1 MSSDGVTRISVE
13 ISGSEI
19 SFETGRMAKQ
29 ASGAVVVRQGD
40 TMVLCTA
47 VAGSV
52 RDVDFLPLTVD
63 VEERMYASGK
73 IPGSF
78 FKREGRPGE
87 KGTLTARMID
97 RPIRPLFPKEW
108 RYDTQLVAIPLS
120 IDHEHPYDIL
130 AMNGASTALMIS
142 DIPLPTPVG
151 AVRIGKID
159 GNFVVNPNEADLLA
173 DSENASDLDLIVAG
187 TEEAILMVEAGA
199 NEIPEAEILD
209 ALDIAHAEIK
219 KLCALQREL
228 AEKVGKEKK
237 VFETIG
243 VDAAVLDAIRSSH
256 GSALE
261 AATQVEDKLDRQ
273 DATKAVEQQILEQHA
288 PAAGESASE
297 DQLVEA
303 KQKRAAVQMAFDKLE
318 KSIIRERIA
327 VDKKRPDGRGADEI
341 RDISIEVGVT
351 PRTHGSA
358 LFTRGQ
364 TQALSVVAMGTLKEE
379 MRLDT
384 LGLETKKYYW
394 HHYNFP
400 PFSVGEAGRMGGVKR
415 RDIGHGALA
424 ERALAPMVPSIEEFP
439 YSIRVVSDI
448 LESNGS
454 SSMASVCGS
463 SLSLMDAGVPIKRP
477 VAGIAMGLIKEGE
490 DYIVLTDIAGVE
502 DHLGDMDFKVAGTE
516 RGITALQM
524 DIKITG
530 VTFDILR
537 DALSQAKNARTFI
550 LGKMA
555 DTIGSPREQLSQF
568 APRIQTIQID
578 PSQIGLLI
586 GKGGETIRGLADEFE
601 SQIDVNDD
609 GQVLIYSA
617 NGELGDALVE
627 RVRVMMKEVEV
638 GDEYVGKVVK
648 TTTFGAFIELSK
660 GTDGLLHISNVSP
673 GQRVE
678 SVEDVL
684 NKGDEIN
691 VRVVEVDRER
701 GRIGL
706 RLADDPDIAGKS
718 VEELAGVGTG
728 GGAGA
733 GADVR
738 RATAVGA
745 TGRSVTA
752 APGDRAATA
761 AERSAAAPAP
771 DNHAGFRR
779 ASGHRARAQRALGGA
794 RLLDRHRIGRR
805 VRRPGGHLAPARAH
819 AVSRHRALRLAGDRP
834 DLRRDGRRGQRGHR
848 QGIDVAV
855 HARARRP
862 SAARLRGDGRHGLP
876 SALRRAGDRARGR
889 ARGDR
894 DVRRRPAGQ
903 GLRRARRGRVRRA
916 PARARGDRHR
926 GGRRRRLA
934 RAAGG
939 LPRGAL
945 RAAEPRHRRRRLA
958 RARRARADGDDARSS
973 ARAGLQRP
981 AGGRRAFAPGFER
994 TGLRAPRALRGEG
1007 HRAVPRMRRRRR
1019 AGARGRAAL
1028 CAARARRRA
1037 RRDVLLAAVPGGAR
1051 APWPRLLGLLLLQPL
1066 RALRRDR
1073 PVRGHAP
1080 GQPRRR
1086 RSR

>member
-1 MSSDGVTRISVE
+1 MSSDGVTRVSVE

-47 VAGSV
+47 VAGSL

-173 DSENASDLDLIVAG
+173 DAENASDLDLIVAG
-187 TEEAILMVEAGA
+187 TEDAILMVEAGA

-237 VFETIG
+237 VFETIS
-243 VDAAVLDAIRSSH
+243 VDPAVLDAIRSSH
-256 GSALE
+256 GKALDD
-261 AATQVEDKLDRQ
+261 ATQVEDKLDRQ
-273 DATKAVEQQILEQHA
+273 DATKAVEAEILQQHGPAA
-288 PAAGESASE
+288 PAGASE
-297 DQLVEA
+297 DQLAAA
-303 KQKRAAVQMAFDKLE
+303 KQQRAAVQMAFDKLE

-327 VDKKRPDGRGADEI
+327 VNKKRPDGRGADEI

-424 ERALAPMVPSIEEFP
+424 ERALAPMVPSIEDFP

-477 VAGIAMGLIKEGE
+477 VAGIAMGLIKEGD

-537 DALSQAKNARTFI
+537 DALAQAKEARTFI
-550 LGKMA
+550 LKKMA
-555 DTIGSPREQLSQF
+555 DTIQGPREQLSQF

-586 GKGGETIRGLADEFE
+586 GKGGETIRGLAEEFE

-617 NGELGDALVE
+617 SGDLGDALVE

-638 GDEYVGKVVK
+638 GDEFAGKVVK

-718 VEELAGVGTG
+718 TEELAGVGTG
-728 GGAGA
+728 GGG
-733 GADVR
+733 GGGRPPRDGGR
-738 RATAVGA
+738 N
-745 TGRSVTA
+745 GRS
-752 APGDRAATA
+752 
-761 AERSAAAPAP
+761 ERGP
-771 DNHAGFRR
+771 
-779 ASGHRARAQRALGGA
+779 
-794 RLLDRHRIGRR
+794 
-805 VRRPGGHLAPARAH
+805 
-819 AVSRHRALRLAGDRP
+819 
-834 DLRRDGRRGQRGHR
+834 RRDSDRGSGRPR
-848 QGIDVAV
+848 
-855 HARARRP
+855 
-862 SAARLRGDGRHGLP
+862 
-876 SALRRAGDRARGR
+876 
-889 ARGDR
+889 
-894 DVRRRPAGQ
+894 
-903 GLRRARRGRVRRA
+903 
-916 PARARGDRHR
+916 R
-926 GGRRRRLA
+926 GGR
-934 RAAGG
+934 
-939 LPRGAL
+939 
-945 RAAEPRHRRRRLA
+945 
-958 RARRARADGDDARSS
+958 D
-973 ARAGLQRP
+973 
-981 AGGRRAFAPGFER
+981 
-994 TGLRAPRALRGEG
+994 
-1007 HRAVPRMRRRRR
+1007 
-1019 AGARGRAAL
+1019 
-1028 CAARARRRA
+1028 
-1037 RRDVLLAAVPGGAR
+1037 
-1051 APWPRLLGLLLLQPL
+1051 
-1066 RALRRDR
+1066 
-1073 PVRGHAP
+1073 
-1080 GQPRRR
+1080 
-1086 RSR
+1086 

>member
-1 MSSDGVTRISVE
+1 MSSDAVTRVSVE
-13 ISGSEI
+13 IAGSEI

-47 VAGSV
+47 VAGSL

-120 IDHEHPYDIL
+120 IDHVHPYDIL

-159 GNFVVNPNEADLLA
+159 GNFVVNPNEADMLPDA
-173 DSENASDLDLIVAG
+173 ETPSDLDLIVAG

-219 KLCALQREL
+219 KICALQREL
-228 AEKVGKEKK
+228 ADKVGKEKK
-237 VFETIG
+237 VFEAIQ
-243 VDAAVLDAIRSSH
+243 VDPQVLDAIRASH

-261 AATQVEDKLDRQ
+261 DATQVQDKLDRQ
-273 DATKAVEQQILEQHA
+273 DATKAVEAQILEQHA
-288 PAAGESASE
+288 PSAPEGASE
-297 DQLVEA
+297 EQLVAA
-303 KQKRAAVQMAFDKLE
+303 KQKRAAVQLAFDKLE

-327 VDKKRPDGRGADEI
+327 VHKKRPDGRGENEI

-477 VAGIAMGLIKEGE
+477 VAGIAMGLIKEGD

-537 DALSQAKNARTFI
+537 DALTQAKEARTFI
-550 LGKMA
+550 LGKMVE
-555 DTIGSPREQLSQF
+555 TIQGPRAELSQF

-586 GKGGETIRGLADEFE
+586 GKGGETIRGLAEEFE

-617 NGELGDALVE
+617 NGELGDALLE
-627 RVRVMMKEVEV
+627 RIRMMMKEVEV
-638 GDEYVGKVVK
+638 GDEYLGKVVK
-648 TTTFGAFIELSK
+648 TTTFGAFIELAK

-673 GQRVE
+673 GERVE

-684 NKGDEIN
+684 NRGDEIN

-706 RLADDPDIAGKS
+706 RLAEDPDVAGKS
-718 VEELAGVGTG
+718 VQELAGVGTG
-728 GGAGA
+728 GGG
-733 GADVR
+733 G
-738 RATAVGA
+738 GG
-745 TGRSVTA
+745 GRPQRDGGGRNGRDGSR
-752 APGDRAATA
+752 DRG
-761 AERSAAAPAP
+761 P
-771 DNHAGFRR
+771 
-779 ASGHRARAQRALGGA
+779 
-794 RLLDRHRIGRR
+794 
-805 VRRPGGHLAPARAH
+805 
-819 AVSRHRALRLAGDRP
+819 
-834 DLRRDGRRGQRGHR
+834 RRDGERGSG
-848 QGIDVAV
+848 
-855 HARARRP
+855 RP
-862 SAARLRGDGRHGLP
+862 RHGG
-876 SALRRAGDRARGR
+876 SDR
-889 ARGDR
+889 
-894 DVRRRPAGQ
+894 
-903 GLRRARRGRVRRA
+903 
-916 PARARGDRHR
+916 
-926 GGRRRRLA
+926 
-934 RAAGG
+934 
-939 LPRGAL
+939 
-945 RAAEPRHRRRRLA
+945 
-958 RARRARADGDDARSS
+958 S
-973 ARAGLQRP
+973 
-981 AGGRRAFAPGFER
+981 
-994 TGLRAPRALRGEG
+994 
-1007 HRAVPRMRRRRR
+1007 
-1019 AGARGRAAL
+1019 
-1028 CAARARRRA
+1028 
-1037 RRDVLLAAVPGGAR
+1037 
-1051 APWPRLLGLLLLQPL
+1051 
-1066 RALRRDR
+1066 
-1073 PVRGHAP
+1073 
-1080 GQPRRR
+1080 
-1086 RSR
+1086 

>member
-1 MSSDGVTRISVE
+1 MSSDAVTRVSVE
-13 ISGSEI
+13 IAGSEI

-40 TMVLCTA
+40 TMVLATA
-47 VAGSV
+47 VAGSL

-63 VEERMYASGK
+63 VEERMYAAGK

-97 RPIRPLFPKEW
+97 RPIRPLFPKDW

-120 IDHEHPYDIL
+120 IDHVHPYDIL
-130 AMNGASTALMIS
+130 AMNGASAALMIS

-159 GNFVVNPNEADLLA
+159 GNFVVNPPEEDLLA
-173 DSENASDLDLIVAG
+173 DAENSSDLDLIVAG

-209 ALDIAHAEIK
+209 ALDIAHAAIK
-219 KLCALQREL
+219 KLCALQRDL
-228 AEKVGKEKK
+228 AAKVGKQKK
-237 VFETIG
+237 VFEAIK
-243 VDAAVLDAIRSSH
+243 VDPAVFDAIRASH
-256 GSALE
+256 GAALE
-261 AATQVEDKLDRQ
+261 QATQVEDKLERQ
-273 DATKAVEQQILEQHA
+273 DATKAVEAAILAQHA
-288 PAAGESASE
+288 PAAPEGASE
-297 DQLVEA
+297 EQLVAA
-303 KQKRAAVQMAFDKLE
+303 KERRAAVQLAFDKLE

-327 VDKKRPDGRGADEI
+327 VHKKRPDGRSENEI

-379 MRLDT
+379 MRIDT

-424 ERALAPMVPSIEEFP
+424 ERALAPMVPSIEDFP

-477 VAGIAMGLIKEGE
+477 VAGIAMGLIKEGD

-537 DALSQAKNARTFI
+537 DALAQAKEARTFI

-555 DTIGSPREQLSQF
+555 DVIKTPREQLSLY

-586 GKGGETIRGLADEFE
+586 GKGGETIRGLSDEFE

-627 RVRVMMKEVEV
+627 RVRMMMKEVEV

-648 TTTFGAFIELSK
+648 TTTFGAFIELAK

-673 GQRVE
+673 GQRVD

-684 NKGDEIN
+684 NKGDEVN

-706 RLADDPDIAGKS
+706 RLSEDPDIAGKS

-728 GGAGA
+728 GGG
-733 GADVR
+733 GGGNR
-738 RATAVGA
+738 GPREG
-745 TGRSVTA
+745 GRPSSN
-752 APGDRAATA
+752 GR
-761 AERSAAAPAP
+761 ERS
-771 DNHAGFRR
+771 
-779 ASGHRARAQRALGGA
+779 
-794 RLLDRHRIGRR
+794 DR
-805 VRRPGGHLAPARAH
+805 
-819 AVSRHRALRLAGDRP
+819 
-834 DLRRDGRRGQRGHR
+834 
-848 QGIDVAV
+848 
-855 HARARRP
+855 
-862 SAARLRGDGRHGLP
+862 
-876 SALRRAGDRARGR
+876 
-889 ARGDR
+889 
-894 DVRRRPAGQ
+894 
-903 GLRRARRGRVRRA
+903 
-916 PARARGDRHR
+916 
-926 GGRRRRLA
+926 GRRRE
-934 RAAGG
+934 GE
-939 LPRGAL
+939 RGSG
-945 RAAEPRHRRRRLA
+945 RPRHGS
-958 RARRARADGDDARSS
+958 D
-973 ARAGLQRP
+973 
-981 AGGRRAFAPGFER
+981 
-994 TGLRAPRALRGEG
+994 
-1007 HRAVPRMRRRRR
+1007 
-1019 AGARGRAAL
+1019 
-1028 CAARARRRA
+1028 
-1037 RRDVLLAAVPGGAR
+1037 
-1051 APWPRLLGLLLLQPL
+1051 
-1066 RALRRDR
+1066 
-1073 PVRGHAP
+1073 
-1080 GQPRRR
+1080 
-1086 RSR
+1086 

>member
-1 MSSDGVTRISVE
+1 MSSDVAVTRVSVE
-13 ISGSEI
+13 IAGSEI

-47 VAGSV
+47 VAGSL

-120 IDHEHPYDIL
+120 IDHVHPYDIL

-159 GNFVVNPNEADLLA
+159 GNFVVNPQEADLLP
-173 DSENASDLDLIVAG
+173 DGENPSDLDLIVAG

-219 KLCALQREL
+219 KICALQREL
-228 AEKVGKEKK
+228 ADKVGKEKK
-237 VFETIG
+237 VFETIQ
-243 VDAAVLDAIRSSH
+243 VDPQVLEEVRASH

-261 AATQVEDKLDRQ
+261 DATQVEDKLDRQ
-273 DATKAVEQQILEQHA
+273 DATKAVETQILEQHA
-288 PAAGESASE
+288 PAASEGASE
-297 DQLVEA
+297 DQLKDA
-303 KQKRAAVQMAFDKLE
+303 KQRRAAVQMAFDKLE

-327 VDKKRPDGRGADEI
+327 IHKKRPDGRGENEI

-477 VAGIAMGLIKEGE
+477 VAGIAMGLIKEGD

-537 DALSQAKNARTFI
+537 DALAQAKEARTFI
-550 LGKMA
+550 LGKMVE
-555 DTIGSPREQLSQF
+555 TIQGPRAELSQF

-586 GKGGETIRGLADEFE
+586 GKGGETIRGLAEEFE

-617 NGELGDALVE
+617 NGELGDALLE
-627 RVRVMMKEVEV
+627 RIRMMMKEVEV
-638 GDEYVGKVVK
+638 GDEYLGKVVK
-648 TTTFGAFIELSK
+648 TTTFGAFVELAK

-706 RLADDPDIAGKS
+706 RLAEDPDVAGKS
-718 VEELAGVGTG
+718 AQELAGVGSG
-728 GGAGA
+728 GGG
-733 GADVR
+733 GGGRPPRDGGGGGR
-738 RATAVGA
+738 NGSRDR
-745 TGRSVTA
+745 GRS
-752 APGDRAATA
+752 
-761 AERSAAAPAP
+761 
-771 DNHAGFRR
+771 
-779 ASGHRARAQRALGGA
+779 
-794 RLLDRHRIGRR
+794 
-805 VRRPGGHLAPARAH
+805 
-819 AVSRHRALRLAGDRP
+819 
-834 DLRRDGRRGQRGHR
+834 RDGERGSG
-848 QGIDVAV
+848 
-855 HARARRP
+855 RP
-862 SAARLRGDGRHGLP
+862 RHGG
-876 SALRRAGDRARGR
+876 SDR
-889 ARGDR
+889 
-894 DVRRRPAGQ
+894 
-903 GLRRARRGRVRRA
+903 
-916 PARARGDRHR
+916 
-926 GGRRRRLA
+926 
-934 RAAGG
+934 
-939 LPRGAL
+939 
-945 RAAEPRHRRRRLA
+945 
-958 RARRARADGDDARSS
+958 S
-973 ARAGLQRP
+973 
-981 AGGRRAFAPGFER
+981 
-994 TGLRAPRALRGEG
+994 
-1007 HRAVPRMRRRRR
+1007 
-1019 AGARGRAAL
+1019 
-1028 CAARARRRA
+1028 
-1037 RRDVLLAAVPGGAR
+1037 
-1051 APWPRLLGLLLLQPL
+1051 
-1066 RALRRDR
+1066 
-1073 PVRGHAP
+1073 
-1080 GQPRRR
+1080 
-1086 RSR
+1086 